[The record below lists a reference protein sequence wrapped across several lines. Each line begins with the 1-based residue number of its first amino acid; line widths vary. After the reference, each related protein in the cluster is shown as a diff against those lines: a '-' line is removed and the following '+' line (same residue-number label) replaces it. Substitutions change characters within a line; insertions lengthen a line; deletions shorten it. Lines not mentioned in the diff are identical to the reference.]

1 MFSENSLTLIIGTVN
16 AMFLLIVHYEL
27 LKTFL
32 FKIRQLPYLNG
43 NVNTEFVKIETDLL
57 YTLKIIRTMLMS
69 KNSSIFVTF
78 KKQNMAISKS
88 FFSKQ
93 FSQEK
98 LMVF

>member
-32 FKIRQLPYLNG
+32 FKIRQLPYLDG

-69 KNSSIFVTF
+69 KSSSIFVTF
-78 KKQNMAISKS
+78 KKQNMAIYKS

>member
-1 MFSENSLTLIIGTVN
+1 MYLFSENSLTPIIGTVN

-27 LKTFL
+27 LKTFCL
-32 FKIRQLPYLNG
+32 KFDNCLIWMEILIQSLS
-43 NVNTEFVKIETDLL
+43 TDLL
-57 YTLKIIRTMLMS
+57 YTLKIICTMLMNKS
-69 KNSSIFVTF
+69 SSIFVTF
-78 KKQNMAISKS
+78 KKQNMSISKS